1 MIETEGINNLI
12 EVRDAMGTQK
22 LIQKINAGE
31 KVIVSIHPG
40 SGQHLVHEEKKL
52 LVFDVCRRGQ
62 PQYNAVSVLR
72 DLLKANHSHG
82 HWTRKKVEAL
92 VNFETKTTQ

>member
-1 MIETEGINNLI
+1 MTMITEGINNLI
-12 EVRDAMGTQK
+12 EVKDAMGTK
-22 LIQKINAGE
+22 ELLQKINAGE
-31 KVIVSIHPG
+31 KVIVSIHPS
-40 SGQHLVHEEKKL
+40 SGQHLVHEQKNL

-82 HWTRKKVEAL
+82 HWTRKTVEAL
-92 VNFETKTTQ
+92 VKFV